1 MLIDRVID
9 GGLCVGCGLC
19 ASVLGAPCARMT
31 LDEQGFLRPA
41 IEGNLSEQEND
52 LLSRVCPGGR
62 LAYQSDGRA
71 FETIWGPVLDAFV
84 GFATDS
90 RLRFRASSGGA
101 LSALATHML
110 ESGEAD
116 YVVHIGAD
124 PDTPWLNQTAESTTA
139 PDILERAGSRYAPS
153 APLTNILQR
162 LQQPGR
168 AVVIGKPC
176 DIAAL
181 RMYCR
186 ENPATAERI
195 AGMFAFLC
203 GGVPSRPGVEL
214 ILSRMGVDPRD
225 VISFRFRG
233 YGWPGRACATLKN
246 GEQKS
251 MSYAET
257 WGGILTH
264 HVQKRCKIC
273 PDGTGIFGDVACG
286 DAWHIDRRGQPVFD
300 EGDGRSLM
308 IARTANGARVLA
320 AAAKAGR
327 IEIERMPLA
336 DMTRMQPGQ
345 IRRTQLA
352 LSRIAAMAVLGRS
365 TPSFTGLHL
374 LRAARRAGLLAN
386 IKSFLGALRRVLRGQ
401 L

>member
-1 MLIDRVID
+1 MRIDRVID
-9 GGLCVGCGLC
+9 GGLCAGCGLC
-19 ASVLGAPCARMT
+19 ASVLGAPRGRMN
-31 LDEQGFLRPA
+31 LDQNGYLRPA
-41 IEGNLSEQEND
+41 INGDLSKAENE

-62 LAYQSDGRA
+62 LAYQSGGRP

-84 GFATDS
+84 GFATEP
-90 RLRFRASSGGA
+90 RLRLQASSGGA

-110 ESGEAD
+110 ESGQAS
-116 YVVHIGAD
+116 YVVHVGAD
-124 PDTPWLNQTAESTTA
+124 PETPWLNQTSESTTA
-139 PDILERAGSRYAPS
+139 PEILERAGSRYAPS
-153 APLTNILQR
+153 APLADILQR

-186 ENPATAERI
+186 ENPSVADRI
-195 AGMFAFLC
+195 AGMFTFLC
-203 GGVPSRPGVEL
+203 GGVPSRRGVEL
-214 ILSRMGVDPRD
+214 ILARMRVDPRD

-233 YGWPGRACATLKN
+233 YGWPGRACATLKT

-251 MSYAET
+251 LTYAET

-273 PDGTGIFGDVACG
+273 PDGTGMFGDVACG
-286 DAWHIDRRGQPVFD
+286 DAWHLDSRGRPLFD
-300 EGDGRSLM
+300 ENEGRSLM
-308 IARTANGARVLA
+308 IARTAAGASILA

-327 IEIERMPLA
+327 IAIERTSLES
-336 DMTRMQPGQ
+336 MTQMQPGQ
-345 IRRTQLA
+345 IRRTQLT
-352 LSRIAAMAVLGRS
+352 LSRLTAMAVLGRP
-365 TPSFTGLHL
+365 TPSFTGLRL